1 MEIIDKRF
9 ENKTDWNYG
18 DVVCFWDD
26 IDRKKYY
33 GLISKAY
40 CNQYAITVLNT
51 NSYGYAGNIVSDHGA
66 TANAGDE
73 DDWCNSIEALKKEMT
88 RYWDHVEKVGATL
101 MIKNLGDDDE

>member
-33 GLISKAY
+33 GLISKALDDK
-40 CNQYAITVLNT
+40 YAITMLDHSNLL
-51 NSYGYAGNIVSDHGA
+51 AGNI
-66 TANAGDE
+66 TADGMGVLDTGIQGE
-73 DDWCNSIEALKKEMT
+73 WYDSIEELRIDMAK
-88 RYWDHVEKVGATL
+88 RWDHVDRVDAVL
-101 MIKNLGDDDE
+101 IIKNLGDDDE